1 MKTKLKTLGAIVAL
15 SVGVMTGTAL
25 SLYPGLVAAQ
35 QIYGSQLMTEQERME
50 YRNKMQTAKTA
61 EERERI
67 RLEHHN
73 EMQERAKQ
81 QGMTLPDQPPAQGMG
96 QGQSMGQGMGQ
107 GKGAGQGPGA
117 GGKGKSN

>member
-1 MKTKLKTLGAIVAL
+1 MKTKLRTLGAIVAL
-15 SVGVMTGTAL
+15 FVGVMTGTAL

-35 QIYGSQLMTEQERME
+35 QIYGSQLMTEQERIE
-50 YRNKMQTAKTA
+50 HRARMQNAKTA

-81 QGMTLPDQPPAQGMG
+81 RGMTLPDQPPAQGMG
-96 QGQSMGQGMGQ
+96 QG
-107 GKGAGQGPGA
+107 KGAGQRPGA
-117 GGKGKSN
+117 GQGKGKSN

>member
-1 MKTKLKTLGAIVAL
+1 MKTKLKTFGAIVAL

-35 QIYGSQLMTEQERME
+35 QIYGSQLMTEQERIE
-50 YRNKMQTAKTA
+50 FRARMQNAKTA

-73 EMQERAKQ
+73 EMQERANQK
-81 QGMTLPDQPPAQGMG
+81 GMTLPDQPPAQGMG
-96 QGQSMGQGMGQ
+96 QGMGQ
-107 GKGAGQGPGA
+107 GKGAGQSPGA
-117 GGKGKSN
+117 GQGKGKSN